1 MTDFASVTATIT
13 PIITT
18 RGYRAYASGTVTAE
32 IAVTISTRRVPV
44 AAVSVATGVFTGA
57 FTTRTT
63 LAATGSAARREF
75 ELYDDNVQ
83 AVTVRVASSG
93 ETSSFQVFGVEA
105 DAAVYGT
112 GVQGGV

>member
-1 MTDFASVTATIT
+1 M
-13 PIITT
+13 
-18 RGYRAYASGTVTAE
+18 
-32 IAVTISTRRVPV
+32 
-44 AAVSVATGVFTGA
+44 SVATGVFTGA

-83 AVTVRVASSG
+83 TVTVRVGSSG

-105 DAAVYGT
+105 DMSVYGT
-112 GVQGGV
+112 AVQGGV